1 MPKSRSQKNEE
12 LASLASAL
20 KEAKS
25 VAFSDFQGMTV
36 SNITTLRKKMFS
48 EGVRYVVA
56 KKTLF
61 SVAAKQAGFD
71 VDFKSFPGMIG
82 AAIGT
87 EDEMAPAKL
96 IGEAGKD
103 QPIKLVG
110 GIFEGKVVDQEYVNT
125 LSKLPSRSQLL
136 GQLLSVLNGPAG
148 AFVRLLNAY
157 KEEQEKGSPAPAP
170 AAPVAEAAA
179 EPVVEAPVAEAAPE
193 AAPVEAPAETAP
205 EAPAEP
211 APEAPA
217 AE

>member
-12 LASLASAL
+12 VAALASAL

-36 SNITTLRKKMFS
+36 SNITDLRKKMFN
-48 EGVRYVVA
+48 EGVRYIVA
-56 KKTLF
+56 KKTLL
-61 SVAAKQAGFD
+61 SVAAKEAGFD

-82 AAIGT
+82 AAVGT
-87 EDEMAPAKL
+87 QDEMAPAKL
-96 IGEAGKD
+96 TGEAGKD

-110 GIFEGKVVDQEYVNT
+110 GIFDGQIVNAEYVNK

-136 GQLLSVLNGPAG
+136 GQLLSVLNGPTS

-170 AAPVAEAAA
+170 AAPVAEVVA
-179 EPVVEAPVAEAAPE
+179 EPVVEAPAPT
-193 AAPVEAPAETAP
+193 ETAS

>member
-12 LASLASAL
+12 VAALASAL

-36 SNITTLRKKMFS
+36 SNITDLRKKMFS
-48 EGVRYVVA
+48 EGVRYIVA
-56 KKTLF
+56 KKTLL
-61 SVAAKQAGFD
+61 SVAAKEAGFN

-82 AAIGT
+82 AAVGT
-87 EDEMAPAKL
+87 QDEMAPAKL
-96 IGEAGKD
+96 TGDAGKN

-110 GIFEGKVVDQEYVNT
+110 GIFAGQIVDAEYVNK

-136 GQLLSVLNGPAG
+136 GQLLSVLNGPTS

-170 AAPVAEAAA
+170 AAPVAEVAA
-179 EPVVEAPVAEAAPE
+179 EPVAEAPVAEAAPE
-193 AAPVEAPAETAP
+193 AAPVEAPAETAS